1 MGRDTQAPLVPDHP
15 ARTLR
20 GQVLLPDM
28 HPIEIRRQAKIGAV
42 IHDQAHFPPDA
53 GLQFP
58 RIFQDLPRRFLL
70 IAVLQEP
77 YSGGPQLLR
86 PGKQGCATGKE
97 SGIED
102 GIETRKWG
110 DQSQRIRRIDLA
122 ANLSIRGARAPSGK
136 GFGPYAAGSSFF
148 ARNRSMNPVSN
159 FPARN
164 SGSARIR
171 RCRGMV
177 VKIPSTMN
185 ISSARAIR
193 WQASP
198 RSLPRTTSLAI
209 SES

>member
-1 MGRDTQAPLVPDHP
+1 MACGSTAGPGQRPPAPRPDPVAPCLTWQTPAQRPRSPPDPNLPPATVPGMGRDTQAPLVPDHP

-136 GFGPYAAGSSFF
+136 RF
-148 ARNRSMNPVSN
+148 
-159 FPARN
+159 
-164 SGSARIR
+164 SARPLR
-171 RCRGMV
+171 PLFAPFRG
-177 VKIPSTMN
+177 
-185 ISSARAIR
+185 
-193 WQASP
+193 
-198 RSLPRTTSLAI
+198 
-209 SES
+209 